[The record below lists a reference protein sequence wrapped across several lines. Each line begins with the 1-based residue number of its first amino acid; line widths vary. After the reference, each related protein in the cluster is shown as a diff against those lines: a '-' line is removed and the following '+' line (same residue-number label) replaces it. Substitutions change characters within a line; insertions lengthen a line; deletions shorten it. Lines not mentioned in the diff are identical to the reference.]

1 MTSTFDVEKER
12 QNTESSVQ
20 SSITNAPSAADLE
33 SENHNAL
40 NDEETSYPPEKG
52 DAEEPNLDDEA
63 QYPHGFKLF
72 IIVAALGMSIF
83 LVALDMTIVATA
95 IPKITDQFHS
105 LNDAS
110 WYGSAFFMTTGG
122 FQSTWGKVYK
132 FFPLKISFLLAV
144 FIFEL
149 GSLICGVAP
158 NSVALIVGRAIAGIG
173 AAGIGSGAFI
183 IIAFIASPKR
193 RPLFTGIIGMSY
205 GIASV
210 VGPLVGGAF
219 ADKVTW
225 RWCFYINLPI
235 GGVAAASIIF
245 FLHTP
250 ANASTT
256 KATFKEKLLQID
268 PIGTILLICTITSYI
283 LPLQFGGQTKPW
295 NSSTVIGLLVGFP
308 LTIIAFMVWEWF
320 QGERA
325 AFPPR
330 LMLNRLILV
339 NSIYAFLF
347 AGSYFIMV
355 YYLPY
360 YFQSIQNVNPTMS
373 GVRNLPLIVSM
384 SLAIIVS
391 GGSITKTGHT
401 VPLMVVG
408 GVLATIGSG
417 LLYSLDIGA
426 STGKW
431 IGYQIVGGVGWG
443 LAYQVPINAVHGAVV
458 PSDIATVTG
467 VIVFFQTVG
476 GAVFVTAAQGAF
488 VNQIIIKL
496 ATTAPSINSALVIST
511 GASELRDVFTAEQMT
526 SILPAYMTGLKVAYA
541 ISIAAAGIAFC
552 LSPFNN
558 FKKIDAHAAAEG
570 SENAPIGVAVAA

>member
-12 QNTESSVQ
+12 QTAESSTQ
-20 SSITNAPSAADLE
+20 SSITDTPFAAELE
-33 SENHNAL
+33 SKNHHSP
-40 NDEETSYPPEKG
+40 NDQETPPLPEKADG
-52 DAEEPNLDDEA
+52 EEPHLDDESL
-63 QYPHGFKLF
+63 YPHGLKLL
-72 IIVAALGMSIF
+72 IIVVALGMSIF

-95 IPKITDQFHS
+95 IPRITDQFHS
-105 LNDAS
+105 LDDVS
-110 WYGSAFFMTTGG
+110 WYGSAFLMTTGG
-122 FQSTWGKVYK
+122 FQSTWGKIYK
-132 FFPLKISFLLAV
+132 YFPLKISFLLAV

-173 AAGIGSGAFI
+173 AAGIGSGVFI

-193 RPLFTGIIGMSY
+193 RPLFTGIIGASY

-225 RWCFYINLPI
+225 RWCFYINLPV

-245 FLHTP
+245 FFHIP
-250 ANASTT
+250 DSAAPT
-256 KATFKEKLLQID
+256 KATLKEKILQID
-268 PIGTILLICTITSYI
+268 PIGTIFLICTITAYI
-283 LPLQFGGQTKPW
+283 LPLQFGGQTKAW

-308 LTIIAFMVWEWF
+308 LMIIAFMVWEWF

-330 LMLNRLILV
+330 LISNRLILV

-347 AGSYFIMV
+347 AGSYFIIV

-360 YFQSIQNVNPTMS
+360 YFQSIQNVSPTMS

-401 VPLMVVG
+401 APLMVVG

-417 LLYSLDIGA
+417 LLYSLDIGT

-443 LAYQVPINAVHGAVV
+443 LAYQVPINAVHGAVE
-458 PSDIATVTG
+458 PSDIASVTG

-476 GAVFVTAAQGAF
+476 GAVFVAAAQSAF
-488 VNQIIIKL
+488 VNQIIVTL
-496 ATTAPSINSALVIST
+496 AAIAPSINSALVVST
-511 GASELRDVFTAEQMT
+511 GASELRDVFTVEQMAA
-526 SILPAYMTGLKVAYA
+526 ILPAYTTGLKVANA

-558 FKKIDAHAAAEG
+558 FKKIDAHAD
-570 SENAPIGVAVAA
+570 APIGTAV

>member
-1 MTSTFDVEKER
+1 MISTFDVEKER
-12 QNTESSVQ
+12 QNAESSVQ
-20 SSITNAPSAADLE
+20 SSITTAPSVTDLE
-33 SENHNAL
+33 SENA
-40 NDEETSYPPEKG
+40 NDPSGQETSYLPEKV
-52 DAEEPNLDDEA
+52 DAEEPDLDDEA
-63 QYPHGFKLF
+63 QYPQGLKLL
-72 IIVAALGMSIF
+72 IIVMALGMSIF
-83 LVALDMTIVATA
+83 LVALDMACLTI
-95 IPKITDQFHS
+95 PHLD
-105 LNDAS
+105 DAS
-110 WYGSAFFMTTGG
+110 WYGSAFLMTTGG
-122 FQSTWGKVYK
+122 FQSTWGKIYK
-132 FFPLKISFLLAV
+132 FFPLKISFLIAV
-144 FIFEL
+144 LIFEV

-158 NSVALIVGRAIAGIG
+158 NSVALIVGRAICGIG
-173 AAGIGSGAFI
+173 AAGIGSGVFI

-219 ADKVTW
+219 ADKATW
-225 RWCFYINLPI
+225 RWCFYINLPV
-235 GGVAAASIIF
+235 GGIAAGSIVF
-245 FLHTP
+245 FFHTLDR
-250 ANASTT
+250 ASTT
-256 KATFKEKLLQID
+256 KTTFKERLLQID

-283 LPLQFGGQTKPW
+283 LPLQFGGQTKAW

-308 LTIIAFMVWEWF
+308 LMIITFMVWEWF

-330 LMLNRLILV
+330 LMSNRLILV

-347 AGSYFIMV
+347 TGSYFILV

-360 YFQSIQNVNPTMS
+360 YFQSVQNVNPTMS

-401 VPLMVVG
+401 APLMVVG
-408 GVLATIGSG
+408 GVLATTGSG
-417 LLYSLDIGA
+417 LLYSLDVGTSA
-426 STGKW
+426 GKW
-431 IGYQIVGGVGWG
+431 IGYQIVAGVGWG

-476 GAVFVTAAQGAF
+476 GAMFVAAAQAAF
-488 VNQIIIKL
+488 VNQIIVQL
-496 ATTAPSINSALVIST
+496 AETAPSINSALVVST
-511 GASELRDVFTAEQMT
+511 GASELRDIFTAEQMT
-526 SILPAYMTGLKVAYA
+526 VILPAYMTGLKVAYA

-558 FKKIDAHAAAEG
+558 FKQIDAWAAAKG
-570 SENAPIGVAVAA
+570 SENSPIVAAV

>member
-1 MTSTFDVEKER
+1 MEKEHH
-12 QNTESSVQ
+12 NTESSVQ
-20 SSITNAPSAADLE
+20 SSITNAPSVADFD
-33 SENHNAL
+33 SENHNAP
-40 NDEETSYPPEKG
+40 NDQETSNLPEKV
-52 DAEEPNLDDEA
+52 DAEGPDLDDES
-63 QYPHGFKLF
+63 QYPHGLKLF
-72 IIVAALGMSIF
+72 IIILALGMSIF

-105 LNDAS
+105 LDDAS
-110 WYGSAFFMTTGG
+110 WYGSAFLMTTGG

-144 FIFEL
+144 FIFEV

-173 AAGIGSGAFI
+173 AAGIGSGVFI
-183 IIAFIASPKR
+183 IIAFIASPKK

-210 VGPLVGGAF
+210 VGPLIGGAF

-225 RWCFYINLPI
+225 RWCFYINLPV
-235 GGVAAASIIF
+235 GGVAAASIVF
-245 FLHTP
+245 FFHTP
-250 ANASTT
+250 SGVSTA

-268 PIGTILLICTITSYI
+268 PIGTILLICTIISYI
-283 LPLQFGGQTKPW
+283 LPLQFAGQTKAW

-308 LTIIAFMVWEWF
+308 LMIIAFVAWEWF

-330 LMLNRLILV
+330 LMSNRLILV

-347 AGSYFIMV
+347 AGSYFIIV

-360 YFQSIQNVNPTMS
+360 YFQSVQNVSPTMS

-401 VPLMVVG
+401 APLMVIG
-408 GVLATIGSG
+408 GILATIGSG
-417 LLYSLDIGA
+417 LLYSLDVGS

-431 IGYQIVGGVGWG
+431 IGYQILGGVGWG
-443 LAYQVPINAVHGAVV
+443 LAYQVPINAVHGAVD
-458 PSDIATVTG
+458 PSDIASVTG
-467 VIVFFQTVG
+467 IIVFFQTVG
-476 GAVFVTAAQGAF
+476 GAVFVAAAQAAF
-488 VNQIIIKL
+488 VNQLIIKL
-496 ATTAPSINSALVIST
+496 TATAPNINSALVVAT

-526 SILPAYMTGLKVAYA
+526 AILPAYMTGLKVAYA
-541 ISIAAAGIAFC
+541 ISLAAAGIAFC
-552 LSPFNN
+552 FSPFNN
-558 FKKIDAHAAAEG
+558 FKKIDAHATEG
-570 SENAPIGVAVAA
+570 SENAPIAAAV

>member
-1 MTSTFDVEKER
+1 MISTFDVVKER
-12 QNTESSVQ
+12 HNAESSVQ
-20 SSITNAPSAADLE
+20 SSITNTLSVTDLE
-33 SENHNAL
+33 NKSHNAP
-40 NDEETSYPPEKG
+40 NDQETSYLPERE
-52 DAEEPNLDDEA
+52 DTEESDLDDED
-63 QYPHGFKLF
+63 QYPHGLKLLVV
-72 IIVAALGMSIF
+72 VAALGMSIF

-105 LNDAS
+105 LDDAS

-132 FFPLKISFLLAV
+132 FFPLKISFLVAV
-144 FIFEL
+144 FIFEI

-173 AAGIGSGAFI
+173 AAGIGGGVFI
-183 IIAFIASPKR
+183 IIAFIASPKK

-219 ADKVTW
+219 TDKVTW
-225 RWCFYINLPI
+225 RWCFYINLPV
-235 GGVAAASIIF
+235 GGVAATCIVF
-245 FLHTP
+245 FFHTP
-250 ANASTT
+250 NSASTT
-256 KATFKEKLLQID
+256 KATFKERLLQID
-268 PIGTILLICTITSYI
+268 PIGTILLICAIISYI
-283 LPLQFGGQTKPW
+283 LPLQFGGQMKAW

-308 LTIIAFMVWEWF
+308 LMIIAFVAWEWF

-330 LMLNRLILV
+330 LMSNRLVLV

-347 AGSYFIMV
+347 AGSYFILV

-360 YFQSIQNVNPTMS
+360 YFQSIQNVSPTMS

-401 VPLMVVG
+401 APLMVVG
-408 GVLATIGSG
+408 GVIATIGSG
-417 LLYSLDIGA
+417 LLYSLDVDT

-458 PSDIATVTG
+458 PSDIASVTG
-467 VIVFFQTVG
+467 IIVFFQTVG
-476 GAVFVTAAQGAF
+476 GAVFLAAAQAAF

-496 ATTAPSINSALVIST
+496 AATAPSINSALVVST
-511 GASELRDVFTAEQMT
+511 GASELRDVFTVEQMT
-526 SILPAYMTGLKVAYA
+526 AILPAYMTGLRVAYA
-541 ISIAAAGIAFC
+541 ISIAAAGIALCF
-552 LSPFNN
+552 SPFNN
-558 FKKIDAHAAAEG
+558 FKKIDAHAAKEG
-570 SENAPIGVAVAA
+570 SKNVSIGAAV

>member
-1 MTSTFDVEKER
+1 MSSTFDVEKER
-12 QNTESSVQ
+12 QNADSSTL
-20 SSITNAPSAADLE
+20 SSFKKVSLSVDLE
-33 SENHNAL
+33 SDIHNTPNA
-40 NDEETSYPPEKG
+40 EETSNLPEKV
-52 DAEEPNLDDEA
+52 DADEPDADDEA
-63 QYPHGFKLF
+63 QYPHGIKLF
-72 IIVAALGMSIF
+72 IIVLALGMSIF

-105 LNDAS
+105 LDDVS
-110 WYGSAFFMTTGG
+110 WYGSAFLMTTGG
-122 FQSTWGKVYK
+122 FQSTWGKIYTY
-132 FFPLKISFLLAV
+132 FPLKLSFLLAV

-149 GSLICGVAP
+149 GSLVCGVAP
-158 NSVALIVGRAIAGIG
+158 NSVALIIGRAIAGIG

-193 RPLFTGIIGMSY
+193 RPFFTGIVGMSY

-210 VGPLVGGAF
+210 IGPLVGGAF

-225 RWCFYINLPI
+225 RWCFYINLPV
-235 GGVAAASIIF
+235 GAVAATSIIF
-245 FLHTP
+245 FFHAP
-250 ANASTT
+250 DRPSTA
-256 KATFKEKLLQID
+256 KVTFKEKLLQID

-283 LPLQFGGQTKPW
+283 LPLQFGGQTMAWK
-295 NSSTVIGLLVGFP
+295 SSTVIGLLVGFP
-308 LTIIAFMVWEWF
+308 LMAIAFMAWEWF

-330 LMLNRLILV
+330 LMANRLILV
-339 NSIYAFLF
+339 NSLYAFFF
-347 AGSYFIMV
+347 AGSYFIII

-360 YFQSIQNVNPTMS
+360 YFQSVQNINPTMS

-401 VPLMVVG
+401 APLMVVG

-417 LLYSLDIGA
+417 LLYSLDIGS

-431 IGYQIVGGVGWG
+431 IGYQIIGGVGWG
-443 LAYQVPINAVHGAVV
+443 LAYQVPINAVHGAVA

-467 VIVFFQTVG
+467 IVVFFQTVG
-476 GAVFVTAAQGAF
+476 GAVSVAAAQAAL
-488 VNQIIIKL
+488 VNQIIVKL
-496 ATTAPSINSALVIST
+496 AVTAPNINSALVIST
-511 GASELRDVFTAEQMT
+511 GASELRDVFTTEQMT
-526 SILPAYMTGLKVAYA
+526 AILPAYMTGLKVTYA
-541 ISIAAAGIAFC
+541 LSIATAGIAFC

-558 FKKIDAHAAAEG
+558 FKKIDAHAAADG
-570 SENAPIGVAVAA
+570 STDASIFRET

>member
-1 MTSTFDVEKER
+1 
-12 QNTESSVQ
+12 
-20 SSITNAPSAADLE
+20 
-33 SENHNAL
+33 
-40 NDEETSYPPEKG
+40 
-52 DAEEPNLDDEA
+52 
-63 QYPHGFKLF
+63 
-72 IIVAALGMSIF
+72 
-83 LVALDMTIVATA
+83 
-95 IPKITDQFHS
+95 
-105 LNDAS
+105 
-110 WYGSAFFMTTGG
+110 MTTGG
-122 FQSTWGKVYK
+122 FQSTWGKIYK
-132 FFPLKISFLLAV
+132 YFPLKISFLLAV

-173 AAGIGSGAFI
+173 AAGIGSGVFI

-193 RPLFTGIIGMSY
+193 RPLFTGIIGASY

-225 RWCFYINLPI
+225 RWCEYSSTEVAFHYILGLLTFSFFYLGFYINLPV

-245 FLHTP
+245 FFHTP
-250 ANASTT
+250 DSAAPT
-256 KATFKEKLLQID
+256 KATLKEKILQID
-268 PIGTILLICTITSYI
+268 PIGTVFLICTITAYI
-283 LPLQFGGQTKPW
+283 LPLQFGGQTKAW

-308 LTIIAFMVWEWF
+308 LMVIAFMVWEWF

-330 LMLNRLILV
+330 LISNRLILV

-347 AGSYFIMV
+347 AGSYFIIV

-360 YFQSIQNVNPTMS
+360 YFQSIQNANPTMS

-401 VPLMVVG
+401 APLMVVG

-417 LLYSLDIGA
+417 LLYSLDIGT

-443 LAYQVPINAVHGAVV
+443 LAYQVPINAVHGAVE
-458 PSDIATVTG
+458 PSDIASVTG
-467 VIVFFQTVG
+467 VIVCEWFALLFLDYPDKKSAKTPHLSVFQTVG
-476 GAVFVTAAQGAF
+476 GAVFVAAAQSAF
-488 VNQIIIKL
+488 VNQIIVTL
-496 ATTAPSINSALVIST
+496 AAIAPSINSALVVST
-511 GASELRDVFTAEQMT
+511 GASELRDVFTVEQMAA
-526 SILPAYMTGLKVAYA
+526 ILPAYMTGLKVAYA

-558 FKKIDAHAAAEG
+558 FKKIDAHAD
-570 SENAPIGVAVAA
+570 APIGAAV

>member
-1 MTSTFDVEKER
+1 MISTFDVEKKR
-12 QNTESSVQ
+12 QNGESSVQ
-20 SSITNAPSAADLE
+20 SSITNTPSAADSE
-33 SENHNAL
+33 SDNHSAPYNQ
-40 NDEETSYPPEKG
+40 DTSYRPKKV
-52 DAEEPNLDDEA
+52 DAEELDLNDEA
-63 QYPHGFKLF
+63 QYPHGLKLL
-72 IIVAALGMSIF
+72 IVVGALGMSIF

-105 LNDAS
+105 LDDAS
-110 WYGSAFFMTTGG
+110 WYGSAFLMTTGG

-132 FFPLKISFLLAV
+132 FFPLKLSFLFAV

-158 NSVALIVGRAIAGIG
+158 NSVALIVGRAISGVG
-173 AAGIGSGAFI
+173 AAGIGSGVFI

-219 ADKVTW
+219 ADKITW
-225 RWCFYINLPI
+225 RWCFYINLPV

-245 FLHTP
+245 FFHP
-250 ANASTT
+250 HDRASTT

-283 LPLQFGGQTKPW
+283 LPLQFGGQTKAW

-308 LTIIAFMVWEWF
+308 LMIVTFVVWEWF

-330 LMLNRLILV
+330 LMSNRLILV
-339 NSIYAFLF
+339 NSIYAFVF
-347 AGSYFIMV
+347 GGSYFIIV

-360 YFQSIQNVNPTMS
+360 YFQSVQNVSPTMS

-384 SLAIIVS
+384 SVAIIVS

-401 VPLMVVG
+401 APLMIVG

-417 LLYSLDIGA
+417 LLYSLDIGT

-431 IGYQIVGGVGWG
+431 IGYQIVGGFGWG

-458 PSDIATVTG
+458 PNDIATVTG

-476 GAVFVTAAQGAF
+476 GAVFLAAAQAAF

-496 ATTAPSINSALVIST
+496 AATAPSINSALVVST
-511 GASELRDVFTAEQMT
+511 GASELRDVFTSEQVT
-526 SILPAYMTGLKVAYA
+526 AILPAYMTGLKLAYA

-558 FKKIDAHAAAEG
+558 FKKIDAHTVTEG
-570 SENAPIGVAVAA
+570 SEKAPIGAAV

>member
-1 MTSTFDVEKER
+1 MISTFDVEKER
-12 QNTESSVQ
+12 RNTKLSVQ
-20 SSITNAPSAADLE
+20 TSITNAPSAVGLE
-33 SENHNAL
+33 SENHNAS
-40 NDEETSYPPEKG
+40 NDQETSYLSGNVDTEELDLDEK
-52 DAEEPNLDDEA
+52 A
-63 QYPHGFKLF
+63 QYPHGLKLL
-72 IIVAALGMSIF
+72 IIVVALGMSIF

-105 LNDAS
+105 LDDAS

-132 FFPLKISFLLAV
+132 FFPLKTSFLLAV

-173 AAGIGSGAFI
+173 AAGIGSGVFI

-225 RWCFYINLPI
+225 RWCFYINLPV
-235 GGVAAASIIF
+235 GGVAATSIIF
-245 FLHTP
+245 FFHTP
-250 ANASTT
+250 DRASTT

-283 LPLQFGGQTKPW
+283 LPLQFGGQTKAW
-295 NSSTVIGLLVGFP
+295 NSSNVIGLLVGFP
-308 LTIIAFMVWEWF
+308 LMIIAFMVWEWF

-330 LMLNRLILV
+330 LMSNRLILV

-347 AGSYFIMV
+347 AGSYFIIV

-360 YFQSIQNVNPTMS
+360 YFQSVQNVSPTMS
-373 GVRNLPLIVSM
+373 GVQNLPLIVSM

-401 VPLMVVG
+401 APLMVVG
-408 GVLATIGSG
+408 GVLAAIGSG
-417 LLYSLDIGA
+417 LLYSLEIGT

-443 LAYQVPINAVHGAVV
+443 LAYQVPINAVHGTVV

-476 GAVFVTAAQGAF
+476 GAVFVAAAQAAF

-496 ATTAPSINSALVIST
+496 AATAPSINSALVIST
-511 GASELRDVFTAEQMT
+511 GASELRDVFTADQMT
-526 SILPAYMTGLKVAYA
+526 AILPAYMTGLKVAYA

-552 LSPFNN
+552 LSLFNR
-558 FKKIDAHAAAEG
+558 FKKIDAHAAAQG
-570 SENAPIGVAVAA
+570 SESAPISATV

>member
-1 MTSTFDVEKER
+1 MSSTFDLEKER
-12 QNTESSVQ
+12 QNIQ
-20 SSITNAPSAADLE
+20 SSSRSSTTKTPSAANLE
-33 SENHNAL
+33 RESHNAQIGQE
-40 NDEETSYPPEKG
+40 NSDPPN
-52 DAEEPNLDDEA
+52 NLDSKLSDGDDEA
-63 QYPHGFKLF
+63 QYPHGLKLL
-72 IIVAALGMSIF
+72 IIVVALGMSIF

-105 LNDAS
+105 LDDAS
-110 WYGSAFFMTTGG
+110 WYGSAFLMTTGG
-122 FQSTWGKVYK
+122 FQSTWGKIYK
-132 FFPLKISFLLAV
+132 YFTLKISFLLAV

-158 NSVALIVGRAIAGIG
+158 NSLALIIGRAIAGIG
-173 AAGIGSGAFI
+173 AAG
-183 IIAFIASPKR
+183 PKR

-225 RWCFYINLPI
+225 RWCFYINLPV
-235 GGVAAASIIF
+235 GGLAATSIIF
-245 FLHTP
+245 FFHTP
-250 ANASTT
+250 ESALTT
-256 KATFKEKLLQID
+256 KAKLKEKLLQID
-268 PIGTILLICTITSYI
+268 PNGTILLICTIISYI
-283 LPLQFGGQTKPW
+283 LPLQFGGQTMAW
-295 NSSTVIGLLVGFP
+295 SSSTVIGLLVGFP
-308 LTIIAFMVWEWF
+308 LMVVAFVVWEWF

-330 LMLNRLILV
+330 LMSNRLILV

-347 AGSYFIMV
+347 AGSYFIIV

-373 GVRNLPLIVSM
+373 GVRNLPMIVSM

-401 VPLMVVG
+401 APLMVVG
-408 GVLATIGSG
+408 GALATIASG
-417 LLYSLDIGA
+417 LLYSMGTGT

-431 IGYQIVGGVGWG
+431 IGYQIIGGVGWG
-443 LAYQVPINAVHGAVV
+443 LAYQVPINAVHGAVA

-476 GAVFVTAAQGAF
+476 GAVFVAAAQAAF

-496 ATTAPSINSALVIST
+496 ATAPAINSALVVST
-511 GASELRDVFTAEQMT
+511 GASELQDVFTAEQMT
-526 SILPAYMTGLKVAYA
+526 AILPAYMTGLKVAYA

-552 LSPFNN
+552 ISPFNN
-558 FKKIDAHAAAEG
+558 FKKIDAHAAAADPVD
-570 SENAPIGVAVAA
+570 APNGAAV

>member
-1 MTSTFDVEKER
+1 
-12 QNTESSVQ
+12 
-20 SSITNAPSAADLE
+20 
-33 SENHNAL
+33 
-40 NDEETSYPPEKG
+40 
-52 DAEEPNLDDEA
+52 
-63 QYPHGFKLF
+63 
-72 IIVAALGMSIF
+72 
-83 LVALDMTIVATA
+83 
-95 IPKITDQFHS
+95 
-105 LNDAS
+105 
-110 WYGSAFFMTTGG
+110 MTTGG

-225 RWCFYINLPI
+225 RWCFYINLPV

-245 FLHTP
+245 FFHTP
-250 ANASTT
+250 DRALTT

-283 LPLQFGGQTKPW
+283 LLLQFGGQTKAW
-295 NSSTVIGLLVGFP
+295 DSSTVIGLLVGFP
-308 LTIIAFMVWEWF
+308 LMVIAFMVWEWF

-330 LMLNRLILV
+330 LMSNRLILM

-347 AGSYFIMV
+347 AGSYFIIV

-373 GVRNLPLIVSM
+373 GVRNLPLIISM

-401 VPLMVVG
+401 APFMIVG

-417 LLYSLDIGA
+417 LLYSLDIGT
-426 STGKW
+426 STGKC

-443 LAYQVPINAVHGAVV
+443 LAYQVPINAVHGTVV

-476 GAVFVTAAQGAF
+476 GAVFVAAAQAAF

-496 ATTAPSINSALVIST
+496 AGTARSINSALVVST

-526 SILPAYMTGLKVAYA
+526 AILPAYMTGLKVAYA

-570 SENAPIGVAVAA
+570 SENAPIGAAVAV

>member
-1 MTSTFDVEKER
+1 MISKFDLEKDRE
-12 QNTESSVQ
+12 NSESSVQ
-20 SSITNAPSAADLE
+20 YSITNTPFVADLE
-33 SENHNAL
+33 SENHTSP
-40 NDEETSYPPEKG
+40 NDQETSHVPEKA
-52 DAEEPNLDDEA
+52 DVEEPDLDDEA
-63 QYPHGFKLF
+63 QYPHGLKLL

-83 LVALDMTIVATA
+83 LVALDMTIVVTA

-105 LNDAS
+105 LDDAS
-110 WYGSAFFMTTGG
+110 WYGSAFLMTTGG

-144 FIFEL
+144 FIFEV

-158 NSVALIVGRAIAGIG
+158 SSVALIVGRAISGIG

-193 RPLFTGIIGMSY
+193 RPLFTGITGMSY

-219 ADKVTW
+219 TDKVTC

-235 GGVAAASIIF
+235 GGVAAAAIVF
-245 FLHTP
+245 FFHTP
-250 ANASTT
+250 ERALAT

-283 LPLQFGGQTKPW
+283 LPLQFGGQTKAW
-295 NSSTVIGLLVGFP
+295 SSSTVIGLLVGFP
-308 LTIIAFMVWEWF
+308 LMVIAFMAWEWF

-330 LMLNRLILV
+330 LMSNRLILV

-347 AGSYFIMV
+347 GGSYFIIV

-360 YFQSIQNVNPTMS
+360 YFQSIQNVNLTMS

-401 VPLMVVG
+401 APLMVVG

-417 LLYSLDIGA
+417 LLYSLDIGTN
-426 STGKW
+426 TGKW

-443 LAYQVPINAVHGAVV
+443 LAYQVPINAVHGTVV

-476 GAVFVTAAQGAF
+476 GAVFVAAAQGAF

-496 ATTAPSINSALVIST
+496 TVTAPSINSALVVST
-511 GASELRDVFTAEQMT
+511 GASELRDAFTAEQMT
-526 SILPAYMTGLKVAYA
+526 AILPAYMTGLKVAYA

-558 FKKIDAHAAAEG
+558 FKKIDAHAPAEG
-570 SENAPIGVAVAA
+570 SENAPIGATV

>member
-1 MTSTFDVEKER
+1 MGSTFDLEKEH
-12 QNTESSVQ
+12 QTADSSVQ
-20 SSITNAPSAADLE
+20 SSITKTPSAADLE
-33 SENHNAL
+33 SENHNAP
-40 NDEETSYPPEKG
+40 NGQETSYLPEKVDSEEL
-52 DAEEPNLDDEA
+52 DADDES
-63 QYPHGFKLF
+63 QYPHGIKLL

-158 NSVALIVGRAIAGIG
+158 NSVALIIGRAIAGVG

-235 GGVAAASIIF
+235 GGLAAASILF
-245 FLHTP
+245 FFHTP
-250 ANASTT
+250 VRASTT
-256 KATFKEKLLQID
+256 PATIKEKLLQID

-283 LPLQFGGQTKPW
+283 LPLQFGGQTRAW

-308 LTIIAFMVWEWF
+308 LMIITFMVWEWF

-330 LMLNRLILV
+330 LMWNRLILV
-339 NSIYAFLF
+339 NAIYAFLF
-347 AGSYFIMV
+347 AGSYFIFV

-360 YFQSIQNVNPTMS
+360 YFQSVQNVNPTMS

-384 SLAIIVS
+384 SLAIVVS

-401 VPLMVVG
+401 APLMVIG
-408 GVLATIGSG
+408 GVLATLGAG
-417 LLYSLDIGA
+417 LLYSLDIGT

-431 IGYQIVGGVGWG
+431 IGYQIIGGVGWG
-443 LAYQVPINAVHGAVV
+443 LAYQVPINAVHGAVG

-467 VIVFFQTVG
+467 IIVFFQTVG
-476 GAVFVTAAQGAF
+476 GAVFVTAAQSAF
-488 VNQIIIKL
+488 VNQIIVHID
-496 ATTAPSINSALVIST
+496 AAASGINSSLVVAT
-511 GASELRDVFTAEQMT
+511 GASELRDVFNTEQMT
-526 SILPAYMTGLKVAYA
+526 VILPAYMTGLKVAYA
-541 ISIAAAGIAFC
+541 ISIAAAGIALC
-552 LSPFNN
+552 LSFFNN
-558 FKKIDAHAAAEG
+558 FKKIDAHAAT
-570 SENAPIGVAVAA
+570 SVAV

>member
-1 MTSTFDVEKER
+1 MSSTFDLEKER
-12 QNTESSVQ
+12 QNVQSKPESHNAQIGQESS
-20 SSITNAPSAADLE
+20 
-33 SENHNAL
+33 H
-40 NDEETSYPPEKG
+40 PPN
-52 DAEEPNLDDEA
+52 NLDYKPSDGDDAA
-63 QYPHGFKLF
+63 QYPHGLKLL
-72 IIVAALGMSIF
+72 IIVVALGMSIF

-95 IPKITDQFHS
+95 IPKITDKFHS
-105 LNDAS
+105 LDDAS
-110 WYGSAFFMTTGG
+110 WYGSAFLMTTGG
-122 FQSTWGKVYK
+122 FQSTWGKIYK
-132 FFPLKISFLLAV
+132 YFPLKISFLVAV

-158 NSVALIVGRAIAGIG
+158 NSLALIIGRAIAGIG
-173 AAGIGSGAFI
+173 AAGIGSGVFI
-183 IIAFIASPKR
+183 IITFIASPKR

-225 RWCFYINLPI
+225 RWCFYINLPV
-235 GGVAAASIIF
+235 GGLAATSIILIF
-245 FLHTP
+245 HTP
-250 ANASTT
+250 ESALTT
-256 KATFKEKLLQID
+256 KAKSKEKLLQID
-268 PIGTILLICTITSYI
+268 PIGTILLICTIISYI
-283 LPLQFGGQTKPW
+283 LPLQFGGQTMAW
-295 NSSTVIGLLVGFP
+295 SSSTVIGLLVGFP
-308 LTIIAFMVWEWF
+308 FMIVAFVAWEWF

-347 AGSYFIMV
+347 AGSYFIIV

-360 YFQSIQNVNPTMS
+360 YFQSIQNVSPTMS

-401 VPLMVVG
+401 APLMVVG
-408 GVLATIGSG
+408 GAFATIGSG
-417 LLYSLDIGA
+417 LLYSLDTGT

-431 IGYQIVGGVGWG
+431 IGYQIIGGLGWG
-443 LAYQVPINAVHGAVV
+443 LAYQVPINAVHGAVA

-467 VIVFFQTVG
+467 IIVFFQTVG
-476 GAVFVTAAQGAF
+476 GAIFVAAAQAAF

-496 ATTAPSINSALVIST
+496 ASTAPSINSALVVST
-511 GASELRDVFTAEQMT
+511 GASELQDVFTADQMT
-526 SILPAYMTGLKVAYA
+526 AIMPAYMTGLKVAYT

-552 LSPFNN
+552 ISPFNN
-558 FKKIDAHAAAEG
+558 FKKIDAHAEAAD
-570 SENAPIGVAVAA
+570 SVDAPTGATV

>member
-1 MTSTFDVEKER
+1 MISTFDVEKER
-12 QNTESSVQ
+12 ENAESSVQ
-20 SSITNAPSAADLE
+20 SSITNAPSMADLE
-33 SENHNAL
+33 SENHNAP
-40 NDEETSYPPEKG
+40 NDQETSYLPEKV
-52 DAEEPNLDDEA
+52 DTEEPDLNNEA
-63 QYPHGFKLF
+63 QYPHGLKLL
-72 IIVAALGMSIF
+72 IIVAALSMSIF

-105 LNDAS
+105 LDDAS
-110 WYGSAFFMTTGG
+110 WYGTAFFMTTGG

-158 NSVALIVGRAIAGIG
+158 NSVILIVGRAIAGIG
-173 AAGIGSGAFI
+173 AAGIGSGVFI

-225 RWCFYINLPI
+225 RWCFYINLPV
-235 GGVAAASIIF
+235 GGIAAASIIF
-245 FLHTP
+245 FFHTP
-250 ANASTT
+250 DRASMT
-256 KATFKEKLLQID
+256 KSTFKEKLLQID

-283 LPLQFGGQTKPW
+283 LPLQFGGQTKAW

-308 LTIIAFMVWEWF
+308 LMIIAFMVWEWY

-330 LMLNRLILV
+330 LMSNRLILV
-339 NSIYAFLF
+339 NSVYAFIF

-360 YFQSIQNVNPTMS
+360 YFQSVQNVSPTMS

-401 VPLMVVG
+401 APLMVVG

-417 LLYSLDIGA
+417 LLYSLDIGT
-426 STGKW
+426 STSKW

-443 LAYQVPINAVHGAVV
+443 LAYQVPINAVHGTVA
-458 PSDIATVTG
+458 PDDIATVTG

-476 GAVFVTAAQGAF
+476 GAVFVAAAQAAF

-496 ATTAPSINSALVIST
+496 AATAPSINSALVIST
-511 GASELRDVFTAEQMT
+511 GARELRDVFTTEQMT
-526 SILPAYMTGLKVAYA
+526 AILPAYMTGLKVAYA

-558 FKKIDAHAAAEG
+558 FKKIDAHATSEV
-570 SENAPIGVAVAA
+570 SENTPIGAAM

>member
-1 MTSTFDVEKER
+1 MVSTFDEEKER
-12 QNTESSVQ
+12 QNASSSVQ
-20 SSITNAPSAADLE
+20 SSITNTPSVNLE

-40 NDEETSYPPEKG
+40 NDQETSYIPEKV
-52 DAEEPNLDDEA
+52 DAEEPDLDDEA
-63 QYPHGFKLF
+63 QYPHGLKLL
-72 IIVAALGMSIF
+72 IIVVALGMSIF

-95 IPKITDQFHS
+95 IPRITDQFHS
-105 LNDAS
+105 LDDAS
-110 WYGSAFFMTTGG
+110 WYGSAFLMTTGG

-144 FIFEL
+144 FIFEV
-149 GSLICGVAP
+149 GSLICAVAP
-158 NSVALIVGRAIAGIG
+158 NSVALIVGRAISGIG
-173 AAGIGSGAFI
+173 AAGIGSGVFI

-210 VGPLVGGAF
+210 IGPLVGGAF

-225 RWCFYINLPI
+225 RWCFYINLPV
-235 GGVAAASIIF
+235 GGIAAASIIF
-245 FLHTP
+245 FFHTP
-250 ANASTT
+250 AGVSTT

-283 LPLQFGGQTKPW
+283 LPLQFGGQTKAW
-295 NSSTVIGLLVGFP
+295 NSSTVIGLLVGFS
-308 LTIIAFMVWEWF
+308 LMVIAFMAWEWF

-330 LMLNRLILV
+330 LMSNRLILV
-339 NSIYAFLF
+339 NAIYAFLF
-347 AGSYFIMV
+347 AGSYFIIV

-360 YFQSIQNVNPTMS
+360 YFQSVQNVNPTMS

-384 SLAIIVS
+384 SLAIIAS

-401 VPLMVVG
+401 APLMVIG
-408 GVLATIGSG
+408 GVLGTIGSG
-417 LLYSLDIGA
+417 LLYSLDIGT

-431 IGYQIVGGVGWG
+431 IGYQIVGGIGWG
-443 LAYQVPINAVHGAVV
+443 LAYQVPINAVHGAVA

-476 GAVFVTAAQGAF
+476 GAVFVAAAQAAF
-488 VNQIIIKL
+488 VNQIVTKL
-496 ATTAPSINSALVIST
+496 STTSINTALVVST
-511 GASELRDVFTAEQMT
+511 GASELRDVFTDEQMT
-526 SILPAYMTGLKVAYA
+526 AILPAYMTGLKVAYA

-558 FKKIDAHAAAEG
+558 FKKIDAHAAADG
-570 SENAPIGVAVAA
+570 SENIPIGAAV